1 MAHPWFMVLLA
12 EQTGDEE
19 CGKRRCLSGTHRR
32 LPTWTS
38 GTRNTET
45 GVAPAPTWDWAVP
58 LTPHAVPGGQ
68 GNRERRGLPYL
79 TNSFGRM
86 TTRPVRFSGVCGS
99 AALLHS
105 PNPIPTPCFP
115 ASASMSSPQTVA
127 SLPLMTAGHPLP
139 TSSTHAH
146 NTKRGHHNHSLLA
159 LLCLRLA
166 SSPSLLNY
174 RRSSTV
180 IAHQVAPLACGEL
193 FLALLIPLG
202 MPRKK
207 DALHRLTAPCLPA

>member
-1 MAHPWFMVLLA
+1 MSVGHA
-12 EQTGDEE
+12 
-19 CGKRRCLSGTHRR
+19 
-32 LPTWTS
+32 PTPPDLDQRDAGR

-58 LTPHAVPGGQ
+58 LTLTPHAVPKVKETGS
-68 GNRERRGLPYL
+68 EEAYL

-115 ASASMSSPQTVA
+115 ASASICSPQTVA

-146 NTKRGHHNHSLLA
+146 NTKRGHHNHPLLA

-202 MPRKK
+202 MPRRRMHFI
-207 DALHRLTAPCLPA
+207 A